1 MKRLISARILCLVLL
16 PLVFTLTAC
25 DSGGSGSDIDN
36 QFTLT
41 ISSSSSSSTA
51 AVPKE
56 TKKDLNGWSFFV
68 DTEDVEEVDEQS
80 FVVYFNDSES
90 FSQQNATQGLFGFV
104 AQRSSQP
111 GTGDYTISDQSSSSN
126 FVAWLYEDL
135 DNTQSAPFYLIH
147 DGTVSFETS
156 TDNKVVGT
164 LSGKATEFEF
174 TSTDMSLDTVDV
186 SGSFTAKNLDE
197 FVDFSNYTDAP
208 AP

>member
-1 MKRLISARILCLVLL
+1 MKRLLSARILCLVLL
-16 PLVFTLTAC
+16 PLAFTLTAC

-51 AVPKE
+51 AVPKKA
-56 TKKDLNGWSFFV
+56 KKDLNGWSFFV

-90 FSQQNATQGLFGFV
+90 FSEQNATQGLFGFV
-104 AQRSSQP
+104 ARRSSQP

-135 DNTQSAPFYLIH
+135 GNTQNAPYYLIH

-156 TDNKVVGT
+156 TDNKVEGT
-164 LSGKATEFEF
+164 ISGTATEFEF
-174 TSTDMSLDTVDV
+174 TSTGASLDTVDV

-197 FVDFSNYTDAP
+197 FVDFSNYTDQSTP
-208 AP
+208 